1 MYPISN
7 GSNFLLKG
15 LTMASELAI
24 TIPKTTKVKLLLS
37 DKKNLEKN
45 GYNISSSEL
54 FDKFNRVELIDEIIV
69 NEMIGSK
76 NKYLV
81 DLEQSK
87 EDNK

>member
-7 GSNFLLKG
+7 GSNFQLEG

-37 DKKNLEKN
+37 AKKNLEKN

-54 FDKFNRVELIDEIIV
+54 FDQFNRVELIDEIIV

-76 NKYLV
+76 NKYIIDLV
-81 DLEQSK
+81 KEL